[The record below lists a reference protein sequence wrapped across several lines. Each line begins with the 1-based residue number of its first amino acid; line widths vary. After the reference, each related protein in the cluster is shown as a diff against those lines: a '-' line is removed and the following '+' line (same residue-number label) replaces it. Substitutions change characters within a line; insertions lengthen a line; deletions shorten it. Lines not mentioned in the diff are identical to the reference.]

1 MSSGKVSPIFR
12 LFNQQYNEAKLS
24 FTSLS
29 KQFKGK
35 KAIELEQ
42 KFIFFEIYL
51 DLLSRIHFEEA
62 RLKFQLFET
71 FKPLFKNLKKV
82 KHLKYI
88 SHQLE
93 ELKLTRNISFNTY
106 EKHLADEKK
115 LLYAEGFDFV
125 VKSPLKTWDN
135 LYYETYYHSKELKPL
150 MINTAITQIINEELE
165 YFQLDQKTRLD
176 SKALKDIYE
185 GLRVITALE
194 NLRVESGFN
203 PVFIRDV
210 HDQINRLQQSLYNWY
225 RNHLFIQHLS
235 HFLANK
241 EDVNK
246 KYLDL
251 LQSLKTNKK
260 SYTQIVEQQCRSLFV
275 KILD

>member
-1 MSSGKVSPIFR
+1 MSGKVSPIFR
-12 LFNQQYNEAKLS
+12 LFDQQYDEARLN
-24 FTSLS
+24 FQGLS

-42 KFIFFEIYL
+42 KFIFFEIYI
-51 DLLSRIHFEEA
+51 DLLSRIHFEED

-71 FKPLFKNLKKV
+71 FKLLFKNLKKV
-82 KHLKYI
+82 KHLKLI
-88 SHQLE
+88 TQQIE
-93 ELKLTRNISFNTY
+93 DLKLTQNLKYNTY
-106 EKHLADEKK
+106 EKQLADDKK
-115 LLYAEGFDFV
+115 KLYAEGFDLV
-125 VKSPLKTWDN
+125 VSSPLQIWEN
-135 LYYETYYHSKELKPL
+135 LYQEIHHYSRDLKPL

-165 YFQLDQKTRLD
+165 YFKIDNKTRLD

-203 PVFIRDV
+203 PVFVTVV
-210 HDQINRLQQSLYNWY
+210 HDQIKKLQHSLYNWY
-225 RNHLFIQHLS
+225 SNHLFIQHLT

-241 EDVNK
+241 EDVSK

-251 LQSLKTNKK
+251 LQILQSNKK
-260 SYTQIVEQQCRSLFV
+260 IFTQKVEQQCINLFQR
-275 KILD
+275 ILD